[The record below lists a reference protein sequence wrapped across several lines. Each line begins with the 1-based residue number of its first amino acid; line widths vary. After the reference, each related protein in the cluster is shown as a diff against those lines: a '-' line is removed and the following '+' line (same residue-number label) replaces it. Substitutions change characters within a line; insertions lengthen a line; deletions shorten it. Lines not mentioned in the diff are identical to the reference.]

1 MKKTLAISLI
11 GFLLV
16 GFTELTK
23 GQNITNRQKLKIE
36 NEVGT
41 HFHSMV
47 KAAEA
52 LDYDRISKGVD
63 DRYQA
68 GFIANDS
75 YFMRYDSLIN
85 IVKARTQGAARQT
98 ITIQKE
104 KITVLS
110 DNIVLLTAFGNA
122 SIDLNSGKSFSVKF
136 MWSFVYKKIDGNWSV
151 IQSHQSN
158 IR

>member
-1 MKKTLAISLI
+1 MKKALAISLT
-11 GFLLV
+11 GFLIL
-16 GFTELTK
+16 GLIEFST

-41 HFHSMV
+41 HFHTMV

-63 DRYQA
+63 DRYHA
-68 GFIANDS
+68 GFITNDS
-75 YFMRYDSLIN
+75 YYMRYDSLIN
-85 IVKARTQGAARQT
+85 IFKDRSQGVARQT
-98 ITIQKE
+98 MTIQKE

-110 DNIVLLTAFGNA
+110 DNIVLLTAYGN
-122 SIDLNSGKSFSVKF
+122 SNIDLSSGKSFSVKF
-136 MWSFVYKKIDGNWSV
+136 FWSFVYKKIDGNWSV

-158 IR
+158 VR

>member
-1 MKKTLAISLI
+1 MKKALAISLT
-11 GFLLV
+11 GFLML
-16 GFTELTK
+16 GFIELST

-36 NEVGT
+36 NEVGPL
-41 HFHSMV
+41 FHSMV

-52 LDYDRISKGVD
+52 LDYDKISKGVD
-63 DRYQA
+63 DRYHA
-68 GFIANDS
+68 GFITNDS
-75 YFMRYDSLIN
+75 YYMRYDSLIN
-85 IVKARTQGAARQT
+85 ILKARSQGAARQT

-110 DNIVLLTAFGNA
+110 DNIVLLTAYGN
-122 SIDLNSGKSFSVKF
+122 SNIDLSSGKSFSVKF
-136 MWSFVYKKIDGNWSV
+136 FWSFVYKKIDGNWSV